1 MVKGTLVSGGRD
13 LTAIPNELDAKYLK
27 LDLDGTLRPTV
38 IRVNADR
45 SWTKSFQRNLLSTP
59 EMKSLGKSQLKE
71 ERDAAFDLLDAL
83 SRSGALDI
91 NCAELHV
98 VVAATHRF
106 ARTVVDTVI
115 MDNVNPIEKVERSVL
130 IVGTTIHQQP
140 DAGALLQAEHA
151 KRVLGHSPQLFLADA
166 EAEGESK
173 QLEE

>member
-1 MVKGTLVSGGRD
+1 MTTV
-13 LTAIPNELDAKYLK
+13 PNELNAKYLK
-27 LDLDGTLRPTV
+27 LDLDAALRPTV
-38 IRVNADR
+38 IRVNTDR
-45 SWTKSFQRNLLSTP
+45 GWTKSFQRNLLSKP
-59 EMKSLGKSQLKE
+59 ETKSLDAPQLKE

-140 DAGALLQAEHA
+140 DAAALLQPDHA
-151 KRVLGHSPQLFLADA
+151 QRVLGHSPQLFLEPA
-166 EAEGESK
+166 GERK
-173 QLEE
+173 QIEE

>member
-1 MVKGTLVSGGRD
+1 MKGSLVSGGRD
-13 LTAIPNELDAKYLK
+13 LTSIPNELDDKYLK

-38 IRVNADR
+38 IRVNAGR
-45 SWTKSFQRNLLSTP
+45 NWTKKFQRNLLSKSET
-59 EMKSLGKSQLKE
+59 KSLGKSELKE

-140 DAGALLQAEHA
+140 DAGALLQAEHV
-151 KRVLGHSPQLFLADA
+151 KRVSGHSPQLFLGGA